1 MIDIEKTEMRHEKD
15 LECIEEQVEEFKS
28 PIKSIEMSILKHES
42 MLFTSIE
49 KQMFGGE
56 CECENNQHEIN
67 KSVTLDNINKIKINP
82 QQFFSIQR
90 LPKQEL
96 THFEEKIEDED
107 GLVLVEAGFNLIK
120 NKNKDKTEKE
130 NGNLNEAVGNKKK
143 QNARYHQKRRQL
155 IITGSSPYLEYL
167 PDMMKKE
174 KLLRKSHN
182 TPSQTQIPT
191 MSRKI
196 L

>member
-1 MIDIEKTEMRHEKD
+1 
-15 LECIEEQVEEFKS
+15 VEEFRS
-28 PIKSIEMSILKHES
+28 PIKLIELSILKHES

-49 KQMFGGE
+49 KQMFGGDP
-56 CECENNQHEIN
+56 ECENSQHEIN
-67 KSVTLDNINKIKINP
+67 KSVTMDNINKIKINP
-82 QQFFSIQR
+82 HQFFSIQR

-96 THFEEKIEDED
+96 THYEEKIEDED

-120 NKNKDKTEKE
+120 NKNKDPRARERERE
-130 NGNLNEAVGNKKK
+130 NGAENSAHPGRKK
-143 QNARYHQKRRQL
+143 NGRYNQRKRQL

-182 TPSQTQIPT
+182 TPSQPQMPT
-191 MSRKI
+191 VSRKI